1 MNINLTI
8 SATPELTELL
18 LNITGLLN
26 NEVFRSAPIGV
37 GNFKHSEHNEKSAQE
52 TEGQATDT
60 INETYEENKEDIN
73 ITLEGVRA
81 ILAAISQNGKQPQ
94 VKELLQSFGAIKL
107 SDIDPKNY
115 VALLKE
121 AEKI

>member
-26 NEVFRSAPIGV
+26 NEAFRSAPIGV
-37 GNFKHSEHNEKSAQE
+37 GNFKES
-52 TEGQATDT
+52 GVQATDT
-60 INETYEENKEDIN
+60 INETYEENKEHIN

-81 ILAAISQNGKQPQ
+81 TLAAISQNGKQPQ
-94 VKELLQSFGAIKL
+94 VKELLQSFGVVKL

-115 VALLKE
+115 AALLKE

>member
-26 NEVFRSAPIGV
+26 NEAFRSAPVGV
-37 GNFKHSEHNEKSAQE
+37 GNFKDSNDSEKLAQE
-52 TEGQATDT
+52 SDGQATDT
-60 INETYEENKEDIN
+60 INETYEENKEATN

-94 VKELLQSFGAIKL
+94 VKELLQRFGAIKL

>member
-26 NEVFRSAPIGV
+26 NEAFRSSPIGV
-37 GNFKHSEHNEKSAQE
+37 GSFKHSEHSEKSAQE
-52 TEGQATDT
+52 SEGQGTDT
-60 INETYEENKEDIN
+60 INKTYEENKEHIN

-81 ILAAISQNGKQPQ
+81 TLAAISQNGKQPQ

-115 VALLKE
+115 AALLKE